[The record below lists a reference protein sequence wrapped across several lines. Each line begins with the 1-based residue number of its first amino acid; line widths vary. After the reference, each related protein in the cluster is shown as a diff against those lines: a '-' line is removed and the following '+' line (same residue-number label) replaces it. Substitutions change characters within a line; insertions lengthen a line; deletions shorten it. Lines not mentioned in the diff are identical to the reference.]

1 MTMSFPPLPSV
12 TLRQLQYV
20 IAVADRGGFRLAAD
34 ACGVAQPSLSAQVA
48 LAERQLGV
56 QIFERGQRQVRLS
69 AAGGRIVE
77 QARRVLVAT
86 ADLADTARRLA
97 DPFKGTLR
105 LGVIPTVG
113 PYLLPEITPALANA
127 YPDLQLLWTEGR
139 THELVQRLKD
149 GTVDGLVL
157 ALEPALRDL
166 DHVVLGQDAFV
177 LAGRSTHPLVNTNGR
192 AATSSLNSAH
202 VLLLDDGH
210 CLRDQALKV
219 CKRSGALE
227 SSFRATSLGTLVQ
240 MVSAS
245 DSVTLLPSLAV
256 AVENR
261 RGQLKIRRFTA
272 PEPGRTLIMAWRRG
286 APVSTPLKALA
297 ETIRAT
303 MTHARR
309 TETTTDTAEHGRK
322 ETAARRTER
331 ARRSSARGTTLV
343 Q

>member
-1 MTMSFPPLPSV
+1 M
-12 TLRQLQYV
+12 
-20 IAVADRGGFRLAAD
+20 
-34 ACGVAQPSLSAQVA
+34 
-48 LAERQLGV
+48 
-56 QIFERGQRQVRLS
+56 
-69 AAGGRIVE
+69 
-77 QARRVLVAT
+77 
-86 ADLADTARRLA
+86 
-97 DPFKGTLR
+97 
-105 LGVIPTVG
+105 
-113 PYLLPEITPALANA
+113 
-127 YPDLQLLWTEGR
+127 
-139 THELVQRLKD
+139 
-149 GTVDGLVL
+149 L

-177 LAGRSTHPLVNTNGR
+177 LAGQSTHPLVNTNGR
-192 AATSSLNSAH
+192 APTSSLNSAH

-227 SSFRATSLGTLVQ
+227 SSFPRATSLGTLVQ

-256 AVENR
+256 PVENR

-286 APVSTPLKALA
+286 AAVSTPLKALA

-303 MTHARR
+303 MTLAKH
-309 TETTTDTAEHGRK
+309 TEGTTDTAERARK
-322 ETAARRTER
+322 ETAARQTEK
-331 ARRSSARGTTLV
+331 ARRSSARGTSMV